1 VGKKRTV
8 KTKAWLVTW
17 EWCGDHAKR
26 EDIFAAVLN
35 PRFSTQKICE
45 IVELMYRLA
54 EYSLSDQAGYARNKS
69 PNHPATI
76 DRTTDGR
83 VHIHCGHNPF
93 LRAGLVDDLIVEKNA
108 KGKEIVS
115 CKECPQRVRLVG
127 NLAETSNFVT
137 TSDSVTDASIEP
149 SIQREHK

>member
-1 VGKKRTV
+1 MGKKRTV

-45 IVELMYRLA
+45 IVELMHRLA

-69 PNHPATI
+69 PNHRQKRQTAECIYIADTI
-76 DRTTDGR
+76 RSFAPD
-83 VHIHCGHNPF
+83 
-93 LRAGLVDDLIVEKNA
+93 
-108 KGKEIVS
+108 
-115 CKECPQRVRLVG
+115 
-127 NLAETSNFVT
+127 
-137 TSDSVTDASIEP
+137 
-149 SIQREHK
+149 